1 MVSYGYDFTRPRTQI
16 NLNSSALGSANVLSE
31 KPIIL
36 IGSAKGG
43 KPQVPFQVTN
53 FAQAKEIFRGGEL
66 LDAIEM
72 AWNPSPNSRGA
83 GTIFAM
89 RSDGATQAQLVSG
102 AATFKSNI
110 YGIDANGI
118 QIQYLDSAT
127 AGAKKVEVI
136 FNAEQYDKVY
146 DNIGIIFNLQYVGSQ
161 ASGLVEVLV
170 DGTTKLATTL
180 NLKAGPAGTE
190 TIVRSYLLGDGLWAD
205 INTVVNDIDNLPD
218 WTGTMNVLG
227 GNKDVAT
234 KNLDALT
241 ATPCKS
247 AAVPIKAVGAD
258 LVNQLANDPYVTV
271 TVDPKLVMPTTI
283 ALTFLSGGT
292 TTAAPVSW
300 STLFSQVG
308 DVGAY
313 YIVPLTSTASI
324 HGELSQFLRDQSG
337 GGNQLRGFVGGGL
350 NETQS
355 QIQAR
360 QVAIRNSRVSLVG
373 NSGSRTMSD
382 GRVLNIAGYMFAAL
396 VAGLASGLAV
406 GEPITFKRVL
416 IEGLDVKFTS
426 DQLDQLDAN
435 GIVMVEFIR
444 TRNGSYFR
452 IVSDPTTYNV
462 ATDPVQNRISL
473 GETSDFLTTEL
484 RTMLDEAFIGTKL
497 RNTSASIIKNA
508 IESFLDQQKNVG
520 GLIVNYNPD
529 DVQVVITGNSARI
542 NLTVQPAQGL
552 DYINVFVTYQDVNLS
567 A

>member
-36 IGSAKGG
+36 IGSATGG
-43 KPQVPFQVTN
+43 EPQVPFQVTN

-89 RSDGATQAQLVSG
+89 RADSATQSQVVSG
-102 AATFKSNI
+102 AVTIKSKL
-110 YGIDANGI
+110 YGVDANGI
-118 QIQYLDSAT
+118 QIQYSDSTT
-127 AGAKKVEVI
+127 AGAKKLEVI
-136 FNAEQYDKVY
+136 YNAEQYDKVY
-146 DNIGIIFNLQYVGSQ
+146 DNIGNIFTIQYTGSQ
-161 ASGLVEVLV
+161 ASGLVEVVV
-170 DGTTKLATTL
+170 DPTTKLATTL

-190 TIVRSYLLGDGLWAD
+190 AIVRTYLLGDGLWAG
-205 INTVVNDIDNLPD
+205 INVVVNDIENLPD
-218 WTGTMNVLG
+218 WTATMNVLG
-227 GNKDVAT
+227 GNKDIAT

-241 ATPCKS
+241 AVNCKA
-247 AAVPIKAVGAD
+247 AAVTVKAIGAD
-258 LVNQLANDPYVTV
+258 LVHQLQNDPYVTV
-271 TVDPKLVMPTTI
+271 TVNPTLVMPATLSL
-283 ALTFLSGGT
+283 AFLSGGT
-292 TTAAPVSW
+292 TTAAPPSW
-300 STLFSQVG
+300 STLFAKVG

-337 GGNQLRGFVGGGL
+337 GGNQLRGLVGGGL
-350 NETQS
+350 SESQS
-355 QIQAR
+355 MIQAR
-360 QVAIRNSRVSLVG
+360 QVALRNSRVSLVG
-373 NSGSRTMSD
+373 NSGKRSMTD
-382 GRVLNIAGYMFAAL
+382 GRILNIAGYMYAAL
-396 VAGLASGLAV
+396 IAGLASGLGV

-416 IEGLDVKFTS
+416 VEGLDVKFTS

-435 GIVMVEFIR
+435 GIVMTEFIR
-444 TRNGSYFR
+444 TRSGSYFR

-462 ATDPVQNRISL
+462 STDPVQNRMSL

-484 RTMLDEAFIGTKL
+484 RTMLDESFVGTKL

-508 IESFLDQQKNVG
+508 VESFLDQQKNVG

-529 DVQVVITGNSARI
+529 DVQVVITGNTARI

-552 DYINVFVTYQDVNLS
+552 DYINVFVTYQDVNLT